1 MVKYP
6 VSKLNQKC
14 ISIVEDKLWTF
25 RLFRA
30 SIHVGIQKLTFHAC
44 LFMHLA
50 WQIIQLPDLVITL
63 EFLEF
68 CNSRAF
74 SLFYCENATKISFS
88 GCFQHD
94 ESPDIKS
101 VLVIALELILD
112 LFQNLNLKKCGYFCG
127 LVIPSWLTVEQF
139 DSNWIFIS
147 SELASEIMKSGFS
160 KTLIQDF
167 WNFSLFIFWKQF
179 FEWNVEVRLW

>member
-74 SLFYCENATKISFS
+74 SLFYCENDTKISFS
-88 GCFQHD
+88 GYFQHD
-94 ESPDIKS
+94 ESPGIKS
-101 VLVIALELILD
+101 VLIIALELILD
-112 LFQNLNLKKCGYFCG
+112 SFQDLNLKKCGYFLWLSYTKLAHCRTVWLKLNFHFVWNCIKKYEIKIRVIHG
-127 LVIPSWLTVEQF
+127 LS
-139 DSNWIFIS
+139 
-147 SELASEIMKSGFS
+147 
-160 KTLIQDF
+160 
-167 WNFSLFIFWKQF
+167 
-179 FEWNVEVRLW
+179 R